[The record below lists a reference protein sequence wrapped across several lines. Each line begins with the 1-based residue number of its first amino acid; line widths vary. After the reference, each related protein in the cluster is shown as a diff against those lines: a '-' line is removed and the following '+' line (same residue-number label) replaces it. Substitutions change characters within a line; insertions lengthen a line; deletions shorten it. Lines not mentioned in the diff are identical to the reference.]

1 MTTIGS
7 LFTGYGGLDMGV
19 AMAVDPD
26 ATDGGTLMRVPIRVQ
41 RQRTRGWR
49 MPAHTKYVGRGSLYG
64 NPYRVARTRRELDAA
79 DPMIVATPEEAV
91 ERFRE
96 WIATTREGRHV
107 ADSAR
112 RILWGLDL
120 ACWCPPGQP
129 CHADVLLEIA
139 NPRGLAEY
147 SNPYYRMW
155 DRPAPT
161 QESLLTDEETA

>member
-1 MTTIGS
+1 
-7 LFTGYGGLDMGV
+7 
-19 AMAVDPD
+19 
-26 ATDGGTLMRVPIRVQ
+26 MRVPIRVQ

-64 NPYRVARTRRELDAA
+64 NPYRVARTRRELDAG
-79 DPMIVATPEEAV
+79 DPMVVATPEEAV

-96 WIATTREGRHV
+96 WLETTREGRHV

-112 RILWGLDL
+112 RILWGRDL

-147 SNPYYRMW
+147 ANPYYRTW
-155 DRPAPT
+155 DRSPHT
-161 QESLLTDEETA
+161 QDSLLPEEETG

>member
-1 MTTIGS
+1 
-7 LFTGYGGLDMGV
+7 
-19 AMAVDPD
+19 
-26 ATDGGTLMRVPIRVQ
+26 MRLPIRIQ
-41 RQRTRGWR
+41 CQRTRGWR

-64 NPYRVARTRRELDAA
+64 NPYRVARTRREIDDA

-96 WIATTREGRHV
+96 WLKTTREGHHV

-139 NPRGLAEY
+139 NHRGLAEY
-147 SNPYYRMW
+147 ANPYYRTW
-155 DRPAPT
+155 DRPPPHKNHCSQT
-161 QESLLTDEETA
+161 RKQHDDI

>member
-1 MTTIGS
+1 
-7 LFTGYGGLDMGV
+7 
-19 AMAVDPD
+19 
-26 ATDGGTLMRVPIRVQ
+26 MRLPIRIQ
-41 RQRTRGWR
+41 RRRTRGWR
-49 MPAHTKYVGRGSLYG
+49 IPAHTKYVGRGSLYG
-64 NPYRVARTRRELDAA
+64 NPYRVARTRREIDDA

-96 WIATTREGRHV
+96 WLKTTREGHHV

-139 NPRGLAEY
+139 NHRGLAEY
-147 SNPYYRMW
+147 ANPYYRTW
-155 DRPAPT
+155 DRPSPT
-161 QESLLTDEETA
+161 QEPLFTDEETA